1 VALTNIWLR
10 DVDRVQ
16 TVAREALQLAEKMSL
31 ALWQA
36 WGRIQLGWALA
47 ERARPEALAEL
58 EAGLEEASQIGAR
71 RLEPFHLGLVA
82 DVRSCAGQ
90 HDAAKA
96 TFAAAFVSLA
106 STGDIP
112 FAADLHRLRALAA
125 LRASAVSTEEAIA
138 DLQRALEIAR
148 QQGARSLELRAA
160 RDLARVWAERSE
172 RQKAYDLLAP
182 VYDWFTEGFDT
193 ADLKDAKAL
202 LDQLQWAGARG
213 SNGGDRDR
221 RRWSRLLPAA
231 TAPQLLV
238 TSRQNTRSKL
248 GPEMKPLT
256 FARKAD
262 CSTPW
267 NMNT

>member
-238 TSRQNTRSKL
+238 TSR
-248 GPEMKPLT
+248 
-256 FARKAD
+256 
-262 CSTPW
+262 
-267 NMNT
+267 